1 MGSGSA
7 FRGTAN
13 QWNTAQDEGA
23 TGAVR
28 ILETNGATWEVTK
41 VQLEEGT
48 VATKFEK
55 KLFSDELVQC
65 KRYCFMLG
73 GGDTETYTTLLM
85 GIQSHSN
92 LCKAHVQFPVDM
104 RSKDVTFS
112 FSDLTLDDDIA
123 SYSDGR
129 INSVNV
135 EYAGK
140 SSATLIFNTASMNNV
155 NATRILTDA
164 VGGYIFCDCEL

>member
-1 MGSGSA
+1 
-7 FRGTAN
+7 
-13 QWNTAQDEGA
+13 
-23 TGAVR
+23 
-28 ILETNGATWEVTK
+28 
-41 VQLEEGT
+41 
-48 VATKFEK
+48 
-55 KLFSDELVQC
+55 
-65 KRYCFMLG
+65 
-73 GGDTETYTTLLM
+73 M

-92 LCKAHVQFPVDM
+92 TCKAHVQFPVDM

-129 INSVNV
+129 INSVNS

-140 SSATLIFNTASMNNV
+140 SSATLIFATASMNNV

-164 VGGYIFCDCEL
+164 AGGYIQCECEL